1 MNWFLLALRKYAVFS
16 GRSRRS
22 EYWYFTL
29 GYLLILLPLYLL
41 DHGMGTYSQKTEIGL
56 FSGIYSLLMLLPFLA
71 VAARRLHDTGKS
83 GWWQLIALIPYLG
96 ALVLI
101 AFLIRDSVP
110 GSNAYGPNPKAVE
123 RAS

>member
-29 GYLLILLPLYLL
+29 FYLLILLLLYLL
-41 DHGMGTYSQKTEIGL
+41 DHSLGTYNQKTEIGL
-56 FSGIYSLLMLLPFLA
+56 FSGVYTLLTILPCVA

-101 AFLIRDSVP
+101 AFLIRDSAP
-110 GSNAYGPNPKAVE
+110 GSNAHGPHPKAM
-123 RAS
+123 AD

>member
-29 GYLLILLPLYLL
+29 FYLLILLPLYLL
-41 DHGMGTYSQKTEIGL
+41 DHSLGTYNQKTDIGL
-56 FSGIYSLLMLLPFLA
+56 FSGVYALLTILPCVA

-123 RAS
+123 HAP